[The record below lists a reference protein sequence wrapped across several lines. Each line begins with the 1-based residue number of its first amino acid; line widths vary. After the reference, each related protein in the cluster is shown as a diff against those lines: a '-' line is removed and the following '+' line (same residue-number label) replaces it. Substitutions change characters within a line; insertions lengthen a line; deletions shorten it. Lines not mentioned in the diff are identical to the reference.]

1 MSPKILYN
9 NELCQNGRAFQHI
22 VRWSNVVMYPPLLP
36 TSDVKKIP
44 VYLLEIGCN
53 MVILHVIF
61 DGYILHDK
69 MQVMKNDLSC
79 L

>member
-9 NELCQNGRAFQHI
+9 NGLCQNGGAFQHI
-22 VRWSNVVMYPPLLP
+22 ERRSDIVMYPPLLP
-36 TSDVKKIP
+36 TSVVKKIP
-44 VYLLEIGCN
+44 VYLLEMGCN

-69 MQVMKNDLSC
+69 M
-79 L
+79 